1 MVLLDTAVE
10 RSIRL
15 EFCDYKDGDGD
26 GDDDDDEGGGG
37 MIMMKM
43 NNVAK
48 VEDQGSAANTTNTR
62 LYPCQF

>member
-15 EFCDYKDGDGD
+15 EFSDYKDGDGD
-26 GDDDDDEGGGG
+26 GDDDEGGG